1 MENLSIEKF
10 SEPILDYFE
19 NLGISK
25 DNLLILTLIFLLI
38 YEKNSD
44 IFLIIILVLLLN

>member
-1 MENLSIEKF
+1 MENLSIDKF

-25 DNLLILTLIFLLI
+25 DNLLILGLIFLLM
-38 YEKNSD
+38 YEKNTD
-44 IFLIIILVLLLN
+44 MILILVLVLLLN